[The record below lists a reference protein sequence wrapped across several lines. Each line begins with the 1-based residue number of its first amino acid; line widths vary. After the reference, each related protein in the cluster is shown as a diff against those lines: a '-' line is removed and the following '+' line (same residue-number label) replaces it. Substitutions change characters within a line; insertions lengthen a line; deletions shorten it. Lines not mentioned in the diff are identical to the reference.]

1 MFTLAFL
8 SRALFIASALWLC
21 LELPVAGR
29 QKKNSFS

>member
-8 SRALFIASALWLC
+8 SRAMFIACALWLC
-21 LELPVAGR
+21 SELPVADR